1 MDSQLDE
8 TGHAISIGKFEKDK
22 KYKERILQQILTA
35 ICAMLNS
42 NGGKVV
48 IHIDTESSIP
58 EEGFPFPSVSVVIRI
73 LEQNMTTIIGMQ
85 QTVSCIRFDK
95 SVYSKIVILVE
106 EASYLITMNYNL
118 YLPSQSQVV
127 QVPPLE
133 PPEIVKKVILDRKP
147 VTKAAQRGTH
157 FNRFLKGNNCGF
169 QDCKMIQFK
178 HLKATPSKR
187 TTLADRMTGKGNKFS
202 CHVSAF
208 ANYSGGH
215 IYYGITD
222 EGVVK
227 GEFIPNDKDK
237 VEIIKKVEK
246 AINKMIWPE
255 QIGQPKQGK
264 QWEIFFESV
273 VDENSTPVPSTFVIV
288 IYIASCLGGVFTEEP
303 ECYEMVNGKVSKMS
317 LAAWKKGI
325 LQPVWLRRKEEI
337 PSSVGRVS
345 WSSDAAR
352 KDFTVGYEKLGQ
364 FICKG
369 YWDAISKKSH
379 ILSKSQL
386 PAMKLVVLC
395 MQVTASIYR
404 GKFSEASSLLGQ
416 YMTILPQVQDILIY
430 EVLGLYLQATHK
442 RASRDFKALKE
453 YLTEALSKAELI
465 EPGVITAA
473 VYVFAAT
480 VADLVN
486 LEEKAINSPDI
497 FSIRALKHLQYVTE
511 PSDMLADMRR
521 KAHMNLA
528 TFYLGSD
535 IRGQL
540 VKDNIDILNFSK
552 AETSIAAVYEAV
564 CTGNP
569 LKAYQDAQFSLV
581 LSINNYRH
589 SQANSNTRTHFLRIA
604 FNHAKK
610 AEYLAKDHQF
620 SELVEWS
627 QAYKALCTEEL
638 VREKLIE
645 LELRFTVCERNL
657 LFK

>member
-1 MDSQLDE
+1 MNCQE
-8 TGHAISIGKFEKDK
+8 ANQVQFNE
-22 KYKERILQQILTA
+22 IL
-35 ICAMLNS
+35 S
-42 NGGKVV
+42 GGKVKDSILPEILKA
-48 IHIDTESSIP
+48 IHALLNTDGGGTIKLLFTNQGSEP
-58 EEGFPFPSVSVVIRI
+58 ENKFIQIIEQKLLSRIGTQRLTSHITFDPFRDGAI
-73 LEQNMTTIIGMQ
+73 
-85 QTVSCIRFDK
+85 CCK
-95 SVYSKIVILVE
+95 VE
-106 EASYLITMNYNL
+106 ESDTLITTNYNA
-118 YLPSQSQVV
+118 YVPSNKLTNKIPSTEEIDAILKRNKIPQPVPIQSHH
-127 QVPPLE
+127 
-133 PPEIVKKVILDRKP
+133 KKFTIDE
-147 VTKAAQRGTH
+147 
-157 FNRFLKGNNCGF
+157 NCGLTEN
-169 QDCKMIQFK
+169 QNTEFK
-178 HLKATPSKR
+178 YLTASPSKR
-187 TTLADRMTGKGNKFS
+187 TTLADRMTGNDNKFS
-202 CHVSAF
+202 CYVSAF
-208 ANYSGGH
+208 ANHNGGH

-227 GEFIPNDKDK
+227 GEFIPNEKDK

-246 AINKMIWPE
+246 AINKMTWPE
-255 QIGQPKQGK
+255 QIDQPRRGE

-273 VDENSTPVPSTFVIV
+273 VDEDSSPVPSTFVIV
-288 IYIASCLGGVFTEEP
+288 IYIASCLGGVFTKEP
-303 ECYEMVNGKVSKMS
+303 ECYELVNGKVSKTS
-317 LAAWKKGI
+317 LAAWRKGI

-352 KDFTVGYEKLGQ
+352 KDFTDGYDKLGQ
-364 FICKG
+364 LIFNG
-369 YWDAISKKSH
+369 HWDAISKKSH
-379 ILSKSQL
+379 TLSKSRL

-404 GKFSEASSLLGQ
+404 GKFSEATSLLDQ

-430 EVLGLYLQATHK
+430 EVLGLYLQAAHK

-453 YLTEALSKAELI
+453 CLTAALLKAELI

-486 LEEKAINSPDI
+486 LEEKAMNSPDI

-511 PSDMLADMRR
+511 PFDVLADMRR

-528 TFYLGSD
+528 TFYLGCNIS
-535 IRGQL
+535 GQL

-569 LKAYQDAQFSLV
+569 LKAYQDARFSLV

-604 FNHAKK
+604 FKHAKK
-610 AEYLAKDHQF
+610 AECLAKDHQF

-627 QAYKALCTEEL
+627 QAYKALCTQEL

-645 LELRFTVCERNL
+645 LELQFTVC
-657 LFK
+657 